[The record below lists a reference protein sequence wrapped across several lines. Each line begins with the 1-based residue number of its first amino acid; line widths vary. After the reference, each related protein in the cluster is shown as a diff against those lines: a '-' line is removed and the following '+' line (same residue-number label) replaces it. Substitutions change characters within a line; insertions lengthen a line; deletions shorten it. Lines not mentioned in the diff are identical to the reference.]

1 MDKLPEYIT
10 RSIYKDMA
18 RPGNAMMSI
27 RKFMEIEATLE
38 FFFGVMEFTKVEQT
52 ENGVTKQIPYHDA
65 FELVNDRLTLKKGID
80 EKWDLGGTEFKRKRI
95 FIQEKQNIIN
105 GVYSKFD
112 QPEGNRYLFYKMF
125 MFLRK
130 FFITGLTNRFGFS
143 GSIFAPR
150 FRRNNATQSLEMGY
164 WVQSARALA
173 KLLITF
179 GKHWH
184 YMRPSEKGATYRA
197 LTEMA
202 LLFILSALIPM
213 IFGWDDDDDDKFEK
227 LRKRQGGPLG
237 SEDFQLGGWLANH
250 LLYQT
255 MAVASENSQ
264 FYKVKFYSGMLSNF
278 NLANGPSLEAFG
290 KILGDVV
297 GMISKDDAAYY
308 KKDIGPYPWQKAE
321 SAKIWNHFG
330 KAVAL
335 TGKTIDSAK
344 LNQDFQS
351 AENLY

>member
-1 MDKLPEYIT
+1 
-10 RSIYKDMA
+10 
-18 RPGNAMMSI
+18 MSP

-52 ENGVTKQIPYHDA
+52 KNGVTTEIPYHEA
-65 FELVNDRLTLKKGID
+65 FELVNDRLTLREGID
-80 EKWDLGGTEFKRKRI
+80 EKWDLGGSEFKKKRI

-112 QPEGNRYLFYKMF
+112 QPEGNRYLFYRMF

-130 FFITGLTNRFGFS
+130 FFITGMVNRFGFS

-150 FRRNNATQSLEMGY
+150 FRRNNASQTLEMGY
-164 WVQSARALA
+164 WIQTA
-173 KLLITF
+173 KGIANLCITM

-184 YMRPSEKGATYRA
+184 YMRPSEKGAIYKA
-197 LTEMA
+197 LTEVA
-202 LLFILSALIPM
+202 LLFILSALMPM
-213 IFGWDDDDDDKFEK
+213 IFGWEDDDDDRYEK

-297 GMISKDDAAYY
+297 GMVSNDDSAYY
-308 KKDIGPYPWQKAE
+308 KKDIGPYSWQKAE

-335 TGKTIDSAK
+335 TGKTVDSAK
-344 LNQDFQS
+344 EIQDFKS
-351 AENLY
+351 AENIY